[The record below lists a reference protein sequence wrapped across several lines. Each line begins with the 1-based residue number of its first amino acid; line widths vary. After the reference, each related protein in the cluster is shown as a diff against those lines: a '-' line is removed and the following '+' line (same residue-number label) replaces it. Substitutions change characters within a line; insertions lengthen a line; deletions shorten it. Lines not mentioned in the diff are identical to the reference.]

1 MYRFVPEKF
10 EEIFSKYDHGNKGGL
25 NLKDIHSLIKGNAN
39 IMDFFGQIAAWLEW
53 NVSYYMAAVDTPE
66 HGKLLLK
73 EDARGI
79 IDGTL
84 FHKVARE
91 IKAGRLKR
99 TSVFRAGLSPRV
111 PAAPTT
117 ARVIEKS
124 RKKVE
129 DKWPGKMQEVAENE
143 IPASLRKEQ

>member
-1 MYRFVPEKF
+1 
-10 EEIFSKYDHGNKGGL
+10 
-25 NLKDIHSLIKGNAN
+25 
-39 IMDFFGQIAAWLEW
+39 MDFFGQIAAWLEW

-84 FHKVARE
+84 FHKMARE

-99 TSVFRAGLSPRV
+99 TSIFSAGLSPRV
-111 PAAPTT
+111 PAAP
-117 ARVIEKS
+117 KPGMDGKL

-129 DKWPGKMQEVAENE
+129 GMAGKAQEIAEYE
-143 IPASLRKEQ
+143 VPASMRKEQ